1 MVKRTVSALN
11 EEPVQQN
18 FKKPSEKEHLFQ
30 ISDIYDQNEHPE
42 GFDIDDP
49 DIVFAK
55 CEVVGGDEEG
65 RTLLNRC
72 CLDDSRK
79 EFYFT
84 RMFLKAIS
92 CKYKGE
98 NFPIDS
104 DEWQGRQF
112 YATVVHSSNKDNTKT
127 FANIKEYNFE
137 KMVEQKIP
145 ISDLQ
150 KDTGHKEP
158 EDEFAWDE

>member
-1 MVKRTVSALN
+1 MVQRTASAPN
-11 EEPVQQN
+11 EEPVQQD
-18 FKKPSEKEHLFQ
+18 FDKPSEKEHLFQ
-30 ISDIYDQNEHPE
+30 VADIFDQNEHPD

-72 CLDDSRK
+72 CIDDSRK
-79 EFYFT
+79 EFYYT
-84 RMFLKAIS
+84 RMFLKAIG
-92 CKYKGE
+92 CKYKGD

-112 YATVVHSSNKDNTKT
+112 YATVVHTVNKKDPSKP

-137 KMVEQKIP
+137 KMVEQP
-145 ISDLQ
+145 ITGLDGGSDTA
-150 KDTGHKEP
+150 KP
-158 EDEFAWDE
+158 EGEIAWDE

>member
-1 MVKRTVSALN
+1 MVKRTASASN
-11 EEPVQQN
+11 EEPAQQS
-18 FKKPSEKEHLFQ
+18 FEKPSEKEHLFQ
-30 ISDIYDQNEHPE
+30 ISDIFDQHEHPD
-42 GFDIDDP
+42 GFDITDP

-65 RTLLNRC
+65 REILNRC

-84 RMFLKAIS
+84 RMFLKAIG
-92 CKYKGE
+92 CEYKGDT
-98 NFPIDS
+98 FPIDS

-112 YATVVHSSNKDNTKT
+112 YATVVHSQNKDKTKT

-137 KMVEQKIP
+137 KLVDNKAAEGTTG
-145 ISDLQ
+145 
-150 KDTGHKEP
+150 DTGTTGTTAKDP
-158 EDEFAWDE
+158 DWDA